1 MVPGM
6 NRRGRVARW
15 VACAVVGVCAL
26 MGVSVP
32 ASVADPLPTP
42 SGTVTQ
48 APEPPLLP
56 GHVITIRVRV
66 EETLAETP
74 ARTRE
79 EVTHLYVSLYGMW
92 SKGEKIT
99 AQECQELADTFWSGS
114 ADDYFTMVEE
124 VGGFCDLNAYY
135 MGEARHAFYSLDDA
149 GHVQVRVPMAY
160 LHQIASS
167 FEDASINSLE
177 VSFTSINN
185 AYCNAGPSNAS
196 LDRPLPVGHWSSCW
210 WRTDDGATIPTT
222 DDPLL
227 EGDVEQAF
235 FDFEK
240 GTVGPFIDMPAPIN
254 PFTITPTQADE
265 PASGATDPD
274 AESPSASRGL
284 LITIATGT
292 ALLLVAGAAAITWKH
307 RRTN

>member
-1 MVPGM
+1 MTHTP
-6 NRRGRVARW
+6 RHRVARW

-26 MGVSVP
+26 VGVSVP
-32 ASVADPLPTP
+32 ASVADRLPTP

-79 EVTHLYVSLYGMW
+79 EVTHLYVSLYGGW
-92 SKGEKIT
+92 ERSKDIT

-114 ADDYFTMVEE
+114 ADDYFTVVEE
-124 VGGFCDLNAYY
+124 FGGFCNLSAYY

-167 FEDASINSLE
+167 FEDASINNLE
-177 VSFTSINN
+177 VRFDSINN
-185 AYCNAGPSNAS
+185 AYCNAGPSSAS
-196 LDRPLPVGHWSSCW
+196 LDRPLPVGHASTCR

-254 PFTITPTQADE
+254 PFTITPAQADE
-265 PASGATDPD
+265 PASGATDAD
-274 AESPSASRGL
+274 VESPSASRGL
-284 LITIATGT
+284 LITIATGA

-307 RRTN
+307 RRAS

>member
-26 MGVSVP
+26 VGVGVP
-32 ASVADPLPTP
+32 ASVADRLPTP

-66 EETLAETP
+66 EQTTVDTP
-74 ARTRE
+74 QKTRE
-79 EVTHLYVSLYGMW
+79 WSIHLYLSLYGMW

-114 ADDYFTMVEE
+114 ADDYFARVSMTY
-124 VGGFCDLNAYY
+124 GCHLDAYY

-167 FEDASINSLE
+167 FEDASIDSLE

-185 AYCNAGPSNAS
+185 AYCNASPSNAS
-196 LDRPLPVGHWSSCW
+196 FDKPLPVGHWSTCW
-210 WRTDDGATIPTT
+210 WRTDDGAMIPTT

-254 PFTITPTQADE
+254 PFTITPAQADE
-265 PASGATDPD
+265 PASGATDAD
-274 AESPSASRGL
+274 VESPSASRGL
-284 LITIATGT
+284 LITIATGA

>member
-1 MVPGM
+1 MTHTP
-6 NRRGRVARW
+6 RHRVARW
-15 VACAVVGVCAL
+15 VACAVVGVC
-26 MGVSVP
+26 VP
-32 ASVADPLPTP
+32 ASVADRLPTP

-56 GHVITIRVRV
+56 GHTIIIRVRV

-114 ADDYFTMVEE
+114 ADNYFTVVEE
-124 VGGFCDLNAYY
+124 FGGFCDLNAYY
-135 MGEARHAFYSLDDA
+135 LGEARHAFYSLDDA

-185 AYCNAGPSNAS
+185 AYCNASPSNAS
-196 LDRPLPVGHWSSCW
+196 LDKPLPVGHWSSCW
-210 WRTDDGATIPTT
+210 WKTDDGATIPTT

-284 LITIATGT
+284 LITIATGA